1 LARLLVADDD
11 DDVLSLV
18 AITLKLA
25 GHEVTTVSDGAA
37 AVRRAVAESPDAIV
51 LDVMMPGVDG
61 LTAMRQLRDTPST
74 RTIPVLL
81 LSAKAGSIDIDNGM
95 KAGAAG
101 YVTKPFAPD
110 ELVEAVE
117 RMTREF

>member
-37 AVRRAVAESPDAIV
+37 AVRRALAESPDAIV

>member
-18 AITLKLA
+18 AITLELE
-25 GHEVTTVSDGAA
+25 GHEVTTASDGAE
-37 AVRRAVAESPDAIV
+37 AVRRAVAERPDAIV

-61 LTAMRQLRDTPST
+61 LTALRQLRDTPST

-81 LSAKAGSIDIDNGM
+81 LSAKAGSIDIDTGM
-95 KAGAAG
+95 EAGAAG
-101 YVTKPFAPD
+101 YVTKPFEPEA
-110 ELVEAVE
+110 LVEAVE
-117 RMTREF
+117 RMIRKS

>member
-1 LARLLVADDD
+1 MARLLVADDD